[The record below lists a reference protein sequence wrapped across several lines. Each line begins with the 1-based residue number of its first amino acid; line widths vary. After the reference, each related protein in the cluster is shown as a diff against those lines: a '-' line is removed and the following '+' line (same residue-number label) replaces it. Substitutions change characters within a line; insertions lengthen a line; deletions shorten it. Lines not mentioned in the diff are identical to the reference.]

1 MVQEY
6 QEGAAAGPEPRD
18 TEMNL
23 AMDTL
28 LDTIQN
34 GEDEAVKA
42 RARAGPREVT
52 LGGT

>member
-1 MVQEY
+1 MQEY

-18 TEMNL
+18 TEVP

-28 LDTIQN
+28 LETIQN

-42 RARAGPREVT
+42 RARVRRLSEVT
-52 LGGT
+52 LGA